1 MQSAALLRAQLEVS
15 LAERAPSAFTL
26 KVRQAPE
33 LLPTGTPGLDVLL
46 GGGIPRGGITEITGT
61 STTGRTSLALSILAR
76 ATGQGAV
83 CAWVDVQDALD
94 PETASAY
101 GVQLER
107 LLWLRAGRRSIGMQ
121 QPPPAS
127 PAGSHNEK
135 TRSHPYN
142 AHEATQHTGGGHP
155 RHEHRS
161 MGHAVTQLFHSPG
174 GTLQAKRSGSTER
187 LIELAAIGPRCAEPQ
202 PHRRKLEQISAD
214 RLPPRRGQTVLDGR
228 ANHRIEE
235 LIPEQR
241 QFFSSGRPDGKAA
254 QRGNPKSPLG
264 QALSAT
270 DLLLQTG
277 GFRAIVLDMGDVRA
291 DHVMRT
297 PTSYWYRFRLL
308 AEQTQLA
315 LILLTSNPCAKS
327 CASLVL
333 RCYRNDENSPWRGD
347 REKALFTT
355 LRYAV
360 AVERRRNEEIG
371 PLHKKP
377 VARTTTEWQARAPW
391 AR

>member
-1 MQSAALLRAQLEVS
+1 MQSAALLRAQLETS

-26 KVRQAPE
+26 RGRQIPE
-33 LLPTGTPGLDVLL
+33 LLPTGTPELDALL
-46 GGGIPRGGITEITGT
+46 GGGIPRGNITEITGT

-83 CAWVDVQDALD
+83 CAWVDVQDAFD

-107 LLWLRAGRRSIGMQ
+107 LLWLRAGGRPLEM

-127 PAGSHNEK
+127 PAGSRNEK
-135 TRSHPYN
+135 TRSHPR
-142 AHEATQHTGGGHP
+142 ADHEAAQHIGGRHP
-155 RHEHRS
+155 RHELRA
-161 MGHAVTQLFHSPG
+161 MGHAVTQLFRSPG
-174 GTLQAKRSGSTER
+174 EPHQEKHSGGTNRI
-187 LIELAAIGPRCAEPQ
+187 IEFAAMGPRCAEPQ
-202 PHRRKLEQISAD
+202 PHRRKLEQVPAD
-214 RLPPRRGQTVLDGR
+214 RRPPRRGQAFLEHHH
-228 ANHRIEE
+228 AEE
-235 LIPEQR
+235 VIPEQR
-241 QFFSSGRPDGKAA
+241 QLFSSGRFAGKPA
-254 QRGNPKSPLG
+254 QKDNPKSLLG

-277 GFRAIVLDMGDVRA
+277 GFRAIVLDMGDLRA
-291 DHVMRT
+291 EDVMRT

-315 LILLTSNPCAKS
+315 LILLTRTPCAKS

-333 RCYRNDENSPWRGD
+333 RCHRNDETSSWSEN
-347 REKALFTT
+347 RERALFTT
-355 LRYAV
+355 VRYAV
-360 AVERRRNEEIG
+360 AVERKRHEEIG
-371 PLHKKP
+371 PQDRKP
-377 VARTTTEWQARAPW
+377 VARTTTEWRARAPW